1 MQIKTLLQRLGE
13 GSLTGD
19 GGVTVNSITHDSRKV
34 SPCFVF
40 AALRGENAHGLDYL
54 KEAVAAGAAAILT
67 DRPARKTVDLPWIT
81 VKNPRSAMA
90 RAAWV
95 LAGNP
100 QRKLQLVAVTG
111 TNGKSTTA
119 HLISRLMQS
128 ARKPAAF
135 IGTFGAR
142 LPGNIEI
149 AGEHTTPEATDMAPM
164 LKGSVRAGAVVAALE
179 VSSHALSQD
188 RVAGLKFDV
197 AVWTNLTR
205 DHLDYHHDMEA
216 YFESKRRLFTE
227 HMAPDGRRVLPV
239 DDPWGA
245 RLLDEPRAGDVS
257 WGLDRG
263 AVCARNVVSDLDGS
277 RFDLILPDRE
287 ISVCLPLVGVHN
299 LRNALAAAAAAHAA
313 GLSAS
318 AIRRGLERARPLA
331 GRMERIKSSY
341 YPCPVFVDYAH
352 TPDGLRAVLQALRR
366 ITDRRL
372 IVVFGAGGDRDLGKR
387 GPMGFAVGESADVPI
402 VTSDNPRT
410 EDPES
415 IAAAVAEGVRAAGAK
430 PLVVLDRRE
439 AIARAVEIAD
449 GRSLILVAGKGHEA
463 YQTIGEVR
471 FPFSDQEV
479 LRSEA
484 GREQCA

>member
-1 MQIKTLLQRLGE
+1 MQVKTLLQRLGE
-13 GSLTGD
+13 GTLTGD
-19 GGVTVNSITHDSRKV
+19 GGVTANGITHDSRKV
-34 SPCFVF
+34 SPGFVF
-40 AALRGENAHGLDYL
+40 AALRGEHAHGLDHL

-81 VKNPRSAMA
+81 VKNPRTAMA

-100 QRKLQLVAVTG
+100 QRKLQLFAVTG

-135 IGTFGAR
+135 IGTLGAR

-164 LKGSVRAGAVVAALE
+164 LKGAVRAGAVVAALE

-188 RVAGLKFDV
+188 RVAGLEFDV

-227 HMAPDGRRVLPV
+227 HMAADGRRVLPV

-277 RFDLILPDRE
+277 RFDLNLPDQE
-287 ISVCLPLVGVHN
+287 ISVYLPLVGVHN

-318 AIRRGLERARPLA
+318 AIRRGLERVRPLA
-331 GRMERIKSSY
+331 GRMERIETTQ
-341 YPCPVFVDYAH
+341 PVPVFVDYAD
-352 TPDGLRAVLQALRR
+352 TPEGLRAVLQALRK

-372 IVVFGAGGDRDLGKR
+372 IVVFGAGGDRDRGKR

-410 EDPES
+410 EGPES
-415 IAAAVAEGVRAAGAK
+415 IAAAVAEGVRAAGAE
-430 PLVVLDRRE
+430 PLVVLNRRE
-439 AIARAVEIAD
+439 AIARALEIAD
-449 GRSLILVAGKGHEA
+449 RRSLVLVAGKGHEA
-463 YQTIGEVR
+463 FQTIGDVKM
-471 FPFSDQEV
+471 PFSDQDA

-484 GREQCA
+484 GRERCV

>member
-1 MQIKTLLQRLGE
+1 MV
-13 GSLTGD
+13 TG
-19 GGVTVNSITHDSRKV
+19 ITHDSRKV

-188 RVAGLKFDV
+188 RVAGLEFDV
-197 AVWTNLTR
+197 AVWTNLSR

-277 RFDLILPDRE
+277 RFDLNLPDRE